1 VTVRR
6 LESHLDGL
14 VFLEPKAFTDE
25 RGFFLE
31 SYNRRMYGDL
41 GIDSDFVQDNH
52 SRSVR
57 HTIRGLHY
65 QVGRGQDKLV
75 RVARGHIWDVA
86 VDIRP
91 ASPTFGRWEAF
102 ELDDVAHRQ
111 LFVPVGFAHGFCV
124 LSESADVCY
133 KVSAY
138 YDPSTERGIAWDDP
152 TIAITWPA
160 VEPRLSERD
169 MRNPTLTDA
178 TDLT

>member
-1 VTVRR
+1 VTARR

-14 VFLEPKAFTDE
+14 MFLEPEAFVDE

-31 SYNRRMYGDL
+31 SYNRRIYGDL
-41 GIDSDFVQDNH
+41 GIDADFLQDNH

-65 QVGRGQDKLV
+65 QVGQGQDKLV
-75 RVARGHIWDVA
+75 SVARGRIWDVA
-86 VDIRP
+86 VDIRR
-91 ASPTFGRWEAF
+91 ASPTFGQWEAF

-124 LSESADVCY
+124 LSEIADVCY

-138 YDPSTERGIAWDDP
+138 YDPSAERGIAWDDP
-152 TIAITWPA
+152 AIGITWPTSGP
-160 VEPRLSERD
+160 VLSERD
-169 MRNPTLTDA
+169 LRNPRLADA
-178 TDLT
+178 IV